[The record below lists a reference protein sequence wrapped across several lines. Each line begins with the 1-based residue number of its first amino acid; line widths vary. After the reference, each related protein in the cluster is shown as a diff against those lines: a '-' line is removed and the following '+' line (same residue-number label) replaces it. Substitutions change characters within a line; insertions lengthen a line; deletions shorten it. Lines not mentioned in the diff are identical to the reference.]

1 MSIELVSSQSNLP
14 RDQEFSEVGHEFE
27 RRMKKAE
34 KTPADKINPERVQ
47 KEWDNAIS
55 DFYRDHLTLNVFFY
69 EAIRSMKERG
79 VQESWS
85 PSGHILSRMNKC
97 LSRMKIA
104 NEYAKKRDNFERIEC
119 LNYSP
124 ACWHQ
129 CSIITF
135 DVVLSLTLCV
145 FLVENAYAQIF
156 INYFENNS
164 TAVNTTTITPET
176 EDFFRSLGP
185 IIRISMNILSVGF
198 GRIKE
203 RVEKR
208 IDKYNQRLGL
218 LEHILGVKD
227 QKSDRRTYESD
238 FQIEDCK
245 AKLDYWEGLA
255 NHQNLVT
262 INTFVS
268 LKDKLI
274 QERLDKAIA
283 QLDSWGVDGGG
294 FKKNS
299 WIGDDLST
307 MYVSDEAAVKDDV
320 ESSKCRCGK
329 LFRSSTKYRTI
340 SFKRLQKTKEHI
352 NGGRIRITLALQSA
366 HKKIEEYQKRGVG
379 SIDLDLKD
387 ELTIIKLELGYLESL
402 IKHFRSC
409 PKEDHRKLKKLM
421 GIEKGIKLGVEV
433 TALLIVMY
441 DQYTE
446 LVGEPIL
453 GVVITAFFMYFISF
467 ILARST
473 DCVNQERQKQTE
485 LAKDIAVILKIDKD
499 YVPEI
504 KEMKGYLKR
513 YRPAALRIQE
523 PESKEIDGHSPLNVS
538 EGTETVVEIDR
549 TFTKRLSS
557 LSVTSLLEGSTEGID
572 LKKVVDECQKES
584 SDAEIIFREI
594 KPKNQLKAWMGIDW
608 EKNKKNARA
617 CKLPRSLFLDGSS
630 PFTSLPTDFE
640 SKLQ

>member
-1 MSIELVSSQSNLP
+1 
-14 RDQEFSEVGHEFE
+14 
-27 RRMKKAE
+27 
-34 KTPADKINPERVQ
+34 
-47 KEWDNAIS
+47 
-55 DFYRDHLTLNVFFY
+55 
-69 EAIRSMKERG
+69 
-79 VQESWS
+79 
-85 PSGHILSRMNKC
+85 
-97 LSRMKIA
+97 MKIA
-104 NEYAKKRDNFERIEC
+104 NVYAKKGDSLERMEY
-119 LNYSP
+119 LGHSR

-135 DVVLSLTLCV
+135 DVVLSLTLCG
-145 FLVENAYAQIF
+145 FLVENAYSQIF
-156 INYFENNS
+156 TNYFENNS
-164 TAVNTTTITPET
+164 TALNTTTITPES
-176 EDFFRSLGP
+176 EDFFRNLGP

-203 RVEKR
+203 RVEKKV
-208 IDKYNQRLGL
+208 DKYNQRLGL
-218 LEHILGVKD
+218 LEHVLGISD
-227 QKSDRRTYESD
+227 QKSGNSTYESD
-238 FQIEDCK
+238 FQIEDCQ
-245 AKLDYWEGLA
+245 AKLDHWEGLV
-255 NHQNLVT
+255 NDQNLVK
-262 INTFVS
+262 INTFLS
-268 LKDKLI
+268 LRPNLI

-299 WIGDDLST
+299 WIGDDLPM
-307 MYVSDEAAVKDDV
+307 MYVSDKEAVKDDV

-329 LFRSSTKYRTI
+329 LFRSSNKYRTI
-340 SFKRLQKTKEHI
+340 SFKRLQRTKEYI
-352 NGGRIRITLALQSA
+352 NNGRIRITYALQSA

-379 SIDLDLKD
+379 SIDLDLED
-387 ELTIIKLELGYLESL
+387 ELKIIKLELGYLKSL
-402 IKHFRSC
+402 IQRFRSC

-433 TALLIVMY
+433 AALLIVVY

-453 GVVITAFFMYFISF
+453 AVVITAFFMYFIAF

-504 KEMKGYLKR
+504 KEMEGYLKR
-513 YRPAALRIQE
+513 YQTDALRIQE
-523 PESKEIDGHSPLNVS
+523 AESKAIDEHNPLDAN
-538 EGTETVVEIDR
+538 EGSETVVEIDR

-557 LSVTSLLEGSTEGID
+557 LSVTSLLEGSTEEID

-584 SDAEIIFREI
+584 SDAEIIFTPI
-594 KPKNQLKAWMGIDW
+594 KPTNQLKAWIGINW
-608 EKNKKNARA
+608 EKNKKKARA
-617 CKLPRSLFLDGSS
+617 CKVPRSLFLDGSS
-630 PFTSLPTDFE
+630 PFSSQITDFE